1 MLNSRERELWVWWAS
16 AEWTRAWPAGV
27 RGQWTLQKRRS
38 SFLFPPPLTLFFQHP
53 HFLDLVP
60 TEEGVGG
67 VGRGSTGRWTKI

>member
-38 SFLFPPPLTLFFQHP
+38 SFPFLLTPASLLPATPLS
-53 HFLDLVP
+53 
-60 TEEGVGG
+60 ES
-67 VGRGSTGRWTKI
+67 GSY